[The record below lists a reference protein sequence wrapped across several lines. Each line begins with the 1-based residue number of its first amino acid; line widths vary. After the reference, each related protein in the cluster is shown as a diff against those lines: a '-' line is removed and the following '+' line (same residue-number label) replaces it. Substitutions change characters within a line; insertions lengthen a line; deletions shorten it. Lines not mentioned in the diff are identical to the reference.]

1 MKDNKA
7 IPVEWLCRKYLDITK
22 KNWSAVICLIVNKI
36 IYTWEKENERE
47 TDKH

>member
-36 IYTWEKENERE
+36 IYTWEKENEQ
-47 TDKH
+47 TN